1 MNTISNLWNG
11 RFGLAKTYWLW
22 GVLSG
27 IPWGIALSL
36 VKPGSNLAI
45 LVVLAVFVYYVIVH
59 FGIWRAASEYEG
71 AKAWAILAKIAVA
84 ITPACLV
91 IGTLAA
97 VIIPA
102 KHQLST
108 QGQQTT
114 PAPLGKPSNPTVS
127 STLPPCSEGE
137 TRIAG
142 DPQCLPWSAFTPID
156 PELIP
161 NEAGISTNLPGQVT
175 AHNPFP
181 ELIPNEAGISTNV
194 KGISPDGKLLIQI
207 INDTRN
213 WEIRHV
219 SISLTDSQQHVD
231 FLNGYRSTPAY
242 SEQYST
248 DVSISPKNFHSLEIQ
263 TAWDFH
269 RGYLTKIDAFGY
281 KKN

>member
-127 STLPPCSEGE
+127 STLPPCREGE

-142 DPQCLPWSAFTPID
+142 ESQCRPWSDFTPVK
-156 PELIP
+156 PEPPQPSAPSAQEVHMQKIYAAHP
-161 NEAGISTNLPGQVT
+161 DANEI
-175 AHNPFP
+175 
-181 ELIPNEAGISTNV
+181 
-194 KGISPDGKLLIQI
+194 
-207 INDTRN
+207 
-213 WEIRHV
+213 
-219 SISLTDSQQHVD
+219 
-231 FLNGYRSTPAY
+231 YRSTEFGRWLIRTPKFKHVPTDGTTQEVIDMFSAFKRRSKVENQRLDQKIDRRNEAAAEALSRQYAPAY
-242 SEQYST
+242 
-248 DVSISPKNFHSLEIQ
+248 P
-263 TAWDFH
+263 
-269 RGYLTKIDAFGY
+269 R
-281 KKN
+281 

>member
-1 MNTISNLWNG
+1 MNAISDLWNG

-22 GVLSG
+22 GILSG

-36 VKPGSNLAI
+36 VTPGSNLAI
-45 LVVLAVFVYYVIVH
+45 LVVLAVFAYYIIIHV
-59 FGIWRAASEYEG
+59 GIWRAASEYKG
-71 AKAWAILAKIAVA
+71 AKVWAILAKTAVA

-91 IGTLAA
+91 IGILAA

-102 KHQLST
+102 KNQLST

-114 PAPLGKPSNPTVS
+114 PAPLGKPSNPTVI
-127 STLPPCSEGE
+127 STLPPCREGE
-137 TRIAG
+137 TRISG
-142 DPQCLPWSAFTPID
+142 ESQCLPWSDFTPID
-156 PELIP
+156 RELIP
-161 NEAGISTNLPGQVT
+161 NEI
-175 AHNPFP
+175 
-181 ELIPNEAGISTNV
+181 GISTNV

-219 SISLTDSQQHVD
+219 SVSLADSQQHVD
-231 FLNGYRSTPAY
+231 FLNGHRSTPAY
-242 SEQYST
+242 SEQYSAK
-248 DVSISPKNFHSLEIQ
+248 VSIFPQNFQSLEIQ

-281 KKN
+281 KIK